1 MQERSYLQ
9 ENKNK
14 KGRRRNPTSSKYQ
27 TMKSLGQVRCFEE
40 RTLPQ
45 LRHFKPY
52 YKVLESR
59 RRFTFLQVSSSNNNS
74 R

>member
-1 MQERSYLQ
+1 VIAVFEDFHQALQYQKKYEESLIKRYLQ

-52 YKVLESR
+52 
-59 RRFTFLQVSSSNNNS
+59 
-74 R
+74 